1 MHKRVGFF
9 GENSAPSLLHGIA
22 TMRERGGKPS
32 MPVLLLR
39 CRQCL
44 MAYQIG
50 SSRRSS
56 TIFGAGPSRNGS
68 RFSKWRRVSQREASD
83 LLQNSIRGSG
93 GVIRSLVATTG
104 AQVKSA
110 ALQGRNLARS
120 TM

>member
-1 MHKRVGFF
+1 
-9 GENSAPSLLHGIA
+9 
-22 TMRERGGKPS
+22 MRERGGKPS
-32 MPVLLLR
+32 VPVLLLR

-83 LLQNSIRGSG
+83 LLQNSIRGSD
-93 GVIRSLVATTG
+93 GVVRSLVATTG
-104 AQVKSA
+104 AQEKSA
-110 ALQGRNLARS
+110 AVQVSKLVGAMMKVLKQTS
-120 TM
+120 VHV